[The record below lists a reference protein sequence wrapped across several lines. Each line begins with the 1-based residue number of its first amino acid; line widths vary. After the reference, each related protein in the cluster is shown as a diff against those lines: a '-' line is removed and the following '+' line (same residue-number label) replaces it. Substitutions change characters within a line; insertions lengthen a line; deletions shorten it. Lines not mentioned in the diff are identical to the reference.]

1 MSRHFTMAERAWHA
15 WLTPAAADTA
25 SDRQRHAYE
34 GSVWPNSPY
43 FRLLAWHPD
52 SLAARTALDRAIF
65 LTRGGLSRG
74 DRELA
79 ATVASRVNGCELCAS
94 VHARFTATFSK
105 DAETV
110 SRLLTEGPE
119 TELAPRAGAIV
130 RAAAALTRSP
140 IAFGTHHVQE
150 LREVGLS
157 DADIYDVIQA
167 TAFFAW
173 ANRLMLSLGA
183 PAAPE
188 EVDAAALSDQREAD
202 LVADHA
208 AEHVA
213 DHAASHAAESSRN

>member
-1 MSRHFTMAERAWHA
+1 MSPHFTMDERAWHA
-15 WLTPAAADTA
+15 WIEPAGPETA
-25 SDRQRHAYE
+25 SERQREAYE

-65 LTRGGLSRG
+65 LTRSGLPRG

-94 VHARFTATFSK
+94 VHARFTATFTK

-110 SRLLTEGPE
+110 QRLLLEGPE
-119 TELAPRAGAIV
+119 TELEARTGAIV
-130 RAAAALTRSP
+130 RAAAALTSSP
-140 IAFGTHHVQE
+140 IAFGAHHVRE
-150 LREVGLS
+150 LREAGLS
-157 DADIYDVIQA
+157 DADISDVIQA

-183 PAAPE
+183 PDAP
-188 EVDAAALSDQREAD
+188 DAEDVAALADQRAAD
-202 LVADHA
+202 RVA
-208 AEHVA
+208 AEG
-213 DHAASHAAESSRN
+213 